1 MNDKADATLARKRRR
16 SAKDLTG
23 STEPAEAVSSGSPKG
38 ILDLGRAIV
47 DELRLDTRGETLQ
60 RWLAH
65 HLAELIDDADSSTGT
80 KKAKAEQKAVDL
92 ILKLWAHRRS
102 LPESADPLGGL
113 RKAIDALAYL
123 MPPANPWARHLPSE
137 NEEGLLAEMFR
148 SMSQVVVSG
157 IVLTQISRLR
167 PVSAVESAFLEEE
180 ERMLEEAFEA
190 WLPIANPPQ
199 PNPAIVR
206 IIMKGQEESPEEKPS
221 EESVD
226 WDSLSPEQQE
236 EHATKIA
243 KLRIADQLE
252 QMQVQIGTLL
262 DRWRSNG
269 ATMNADE

>member
-1 MNDKADATLARKRRR
+1 M
-16 SAKDLTG
+16 
-23 STEPAEAVSSGSPKG
+23 SSGSPKG